1 MSSPLDTKPDHES
14 LRTIRNAGLISSEV
28 FWRGIREI
36 NQPRE
41 WAKWA
46 ARLCLLVGSALVM
59 AGIVYF
65 FAFNWDA
72 LDRWQKLG
80 LLQIV
85 TLGALIGGQCIG
97 FGRLGGKLLL
107 LGSAICVGVSFAVFG
122 QVYQTGA
129 DAFTFFGMWAIA
141 IIPWVLA
148 GAFAP
153 LWVLWFVLI
162 NLTTW
167 FFWHQVGQYHETIH
181 YSYVCLALSILNA
194 AGLILREG
202 LQNRLTWLSG
212 YWLRHLFLLGAAIPL
227 LFPALELVIDGPRD
241 DLYSLI
247 IATSIWVVGLTA
259 AFLYFTRRQFDSS
272 SLSIIL
278 GCAAF
283 YLLAAIARLLE
294 EANLYDSGAG
304 FLAMALIIG
313 GITAMVV
320 RLLRWLKQRHNPTK
334 EITP

>member
-1 MSSPLDTKPDHES
+1 MSSPLDTKPSHES
-14 LRTIRNAGLISSEV
+14 LRIIRNAGLISSEV
-28 FWRGIREI
+28 FWRGIREL
-36 NQPRE
+36 NEPGG

-46 ARLCLLVGSALVM
+46 ARLCLLLGSALVM

-80 LLQIV
+80 LLQMA
-85 TLGALIGGQCIG
+85 TLGALIGGQSIG

-107 LGSAICVGVSFAVFG
+107 LCSAICVGVSFAVFG

-129 DAFTFFGMWAIA
+129 DAFGFFGMWAIA
-141 IIPWVLA
+141 ILPWVLA

-153 LWVLWFVLI
+153 LWVLWWVLI

-181 YSYVCLALSILNA
+181 YSYVCLALSLLNA
-194 AGLILREG
+194 SGLALREG
-202 LQNRLTWLSG
+202 LQSRLRWLSNH
-212 YWLRHLFLLGAAIPL
+212 WLRHLLLLGAAIPL
-227 LFPALELVIDGPRD
+227 LVPALELVIDGPRD
-241 DLYSLI
+241 ELYSLI
-247 IATSIWVVGLTA
+247 IATSIWLVGLAA
-259 AFLYFTRRQFDSS
+259 AFLYFTRRQYDSS
-272 SLSIIL
+272 SLSIL
-278 GCAAF
+278 LSCAAF
-283 YLLAAIARLLE
+283 YLLAAMARLLE
-294 EANLYDSGAG
+294 EADLYDSGAG

-320 RLLRWLKQRHNPTK
+320 RLLRWLGQRYNPNGGNQ
-334 EITP
+334 P